1 MAVSMTFSIPRTCVA
16 TGSWSSFRLR
26 VFRGHQGIR
35 GRPVSYRSASRTS
48 QPINSS
54 LLHIQP
60 MSSRLFIQPMSSSA
74 VRASSQLVSW
84 MGQGLNMGL
93 HGGHRQDNRKDV
105 VINLYLIF
113 YFTCVFSKKF
123 NFVLQDFA

>member
-1 MAVSMTFSIPRTCVA
+1 
-16 TGSWSSFRLR
+16 
-26 VFRGHQGIR
+26 
-35 GRPVSYRSASRTS
+35 VSYRSASKNLAPTI

-54 LLHIQP
+54 LINIQP

-93 HGGHRQDNRKDV
+93 HGGRRQDDRKDV
-105 VINLYLIF
+105 VINLYLFFILRVYSAKTSILF
-113 YFTCVFSKKF
+113 YKI
-123 NFVLQDFA
+123 LP